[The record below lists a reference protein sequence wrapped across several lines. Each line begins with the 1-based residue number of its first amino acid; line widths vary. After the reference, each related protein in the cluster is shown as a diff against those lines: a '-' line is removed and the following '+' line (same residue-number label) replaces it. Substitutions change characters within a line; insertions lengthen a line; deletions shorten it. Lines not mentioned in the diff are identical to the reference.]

1 MYVYIGSLGLLCY
14 DFAGREVWRRRLATP
29 KTMFG
34 SGTSP
39 VVAGDVVLLNRD
51 DSTRPLLL
59 AIDRHTG
66 ATAWESSEDDG
77 AENQFRAAYATPVR
91 WGSHWLVHPSGS
103 VAAYSDQGE
112 LRWSL
117 PTATGG
123 ASTPVVAADALVV
136 GAWTNL
142 GESDLRIEIPDFP
155 SYLSAHDENGDGAIA
170 PDEILPDHKIAQ
182 RPESEGG
189 DIPLAWMFGGWDSDE
204 SGSLNA
210 AEWQAGRSSVV
221 GWSKDHGLLALRNSG
236 DRAHD
241 LPEIAWSENKSV
253 AEVPSPVYFDGLV
266 YMVKNGGIVSCLK
279 AESGRVLYRKR
290 LGALGSYYASPVV
303 AGNRLYAASEK
314 GTVVVFDS
322 GPSLNV
328 LARNDLGETI
338 YTTPAPVGDRLY
350 VRTADHLF
358 CLLIAKVNAP
368 QLAERGKRARNG
380 RADRA
385 KPACRL
391 HWRPHRWR

>member
-1 MYVYIGSLGLLCY
+1 MPGCS
-14 DFAGREVWRRRLATP
+14 
-29 KTMFG
+29 
-34 SGTSP
+34 
-39 VVAGDVVLLNRD
+39 
-51 DSTRPLLL
+51 
-59 AIDRHTG
+59 
-66 ATAWESSEDDG
+66 
-77 AENQFRAAYATPVR
+77 
-91 WGSHWLVHPSGS
+91 
-103 VAAYSDQGE
+103 
-112 LRWSL
+112 
-117 PTATGG
+117 
-123 ASTPVVAADALVV
+123 AD
-136 GAWTNL
+136 
-142 GESDLRIEIPDFP
+142 
-155 SYLSAHDENGDGAIA
+155 
-170 PDEILPDHKIAQ
+170 
-182 RPESEGG
+182 
-189 DIPLAWMFGGWDSDE
+189 DSDE

-221 GWSKDHGLLALRNSG
+221 GWSKDHGLLRNSG

-303 AGNRLYAASEK
+303 AGNRLYAASDRRVRQRAQSQCFGQER
-314 GTVVVFDS
+314 S
-322 GPSLNV
+322 G
-328 LARNDLGETI
+328 RGDF
-338 YTTPAPVGDRLY
+338 TTPAPVGDRLY